1 MKKGLWIGIVV
12 LIVAIGFAAFGV
24 KAVPQK
30 SGAVASADNFDTNH
44 TIAVSGEG
52 VIEVAPDTG
61 YADFGI
67 SIRKKTASEAMDELS
82 DTANRVL
89 DVLKNFGILEKDI
102 KTTGL
107 SLNPV
112 YEWNKEEKKN
122 VLVGFDATE
131 NFSVKTKL
139 DEIGKVITLA
149 TNNGANR
156 IYGIRFD
163 SSETENLRKEAIAK
177 AVEDAREKA
186 KAALS
191 ETNYKIVGI
200 KTISVQ
206 SGNVTP
212 LVRQTFDNETIGGKS
227 SVPVEG
233 GSITIKATVNVVFIF
248 D

>member
-1 MKKGLWIGIVV
+1 MKKGLWIGIIV
-12 LIVAIGFAAFGV
+12 LILAIGFAAFGV

-52 VIEVAPDTG
+52 VVEVTLDKG
-61 YADFGI
+61 YASFGI

-89 DVLKNFGILEKDI
+89 DALKNFGISEKDI

-163 SSETENLRKEAIAK
+163 SSERENLKKEAIAK
-177 AVEDAREKA
+177 AVEDAKEKA
-186 KAALS
+186 KAALTG
-191 ETNYKIVGI
+191 TNYKIVGI
-200 KTISVQ
+200 KTISIQ
-206 SGNVTP
+206 SGFIPSALFRNEIGVASDKP
-212 LVRQTFDNETIGGKS
+212 LNI
-227 SVPVEG
+227 PVEG
-233 GSITIKATVNVVFIF
+233 GSMTIRATVNVVFIF

>member
-1 MKKGLWIGIVV
+1 MKKGLWIGIIV

-61 YADFGI
+61 YVNFGI
-67 SIRKKTASEAMDELS
+67 FVQEKTASEAMKGLS
-82 DTANRVL
+82 KIANRVIIL
-89 DVLKNFGILEKDI
+89 LKNSGIKEEDI
-102 KTTGL
+102 KTTGI

-112 YEWNKEEKKN
+112 YQWDKEKKKN
-122 VLVGFDATE
+122 VLVGFAATE
-131 NFSVKTKL
+131 NFKVKTELKN
-139 DEIGKVITLA
+139 IGKIVTLV
-149 TNNGANR
+149 TENGANR

-191 ETNYKIVGI
+191 GTNYKIVGI
-200 KTISVQ
+200 KTISIQ

-212 LVRQTFDNETIGGKS
+212 VVRQTFDNEAIGEKS

-233 GSITIKATVNVVFIF
+233 GSITIRATVNVVFIF